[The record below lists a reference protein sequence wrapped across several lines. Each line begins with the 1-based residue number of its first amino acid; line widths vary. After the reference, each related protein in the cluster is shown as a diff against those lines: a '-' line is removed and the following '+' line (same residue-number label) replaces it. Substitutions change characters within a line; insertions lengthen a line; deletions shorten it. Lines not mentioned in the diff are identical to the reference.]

1 MKLSIVIPCYNEK
14 NTISEILTRVLS
26 VKIDPWQKE
35 IIVVD
40 DGSTDGTKEILKSFE
55 NKIKV
60 IYLDKNS
67 GKGTAVMR
75 GLEYAEGDYIII
87 QDADLEYDPAEM
99 VTFLKSV
106 GTEKNKVIY
115 GSRNLHH
122 EKRKGFLVQRLGV
135 WIITFLTNKLYG
147 LDLTDVWTCYKMFPN
162 NAKIH
167 FVKGGFEAEL
177 LFTVALARNG
187 YKISEVAISHSPRDK
202 EHGKKIRYRDGFK
215 AIQLILGD
223 RLANLTSPEIRLVRD
238 RTGILCC
245 PFCHSVFDQTKDGL
259 TCVTHGLF
267 EIDASLRP
275 LLIEKG
281 VFEKNENQH
290 GSGINWLKSFFKQFP
305 KIYYSIWH
313 VFCPVMMLVNG
324 PRMVLEYIRRDG
336 LVADIG
342 SGPERLGQEFINVDV
357 FPFPEVD
364 VVADATHLPFKNNSL
379 DGAVSES
386 LFEHVPDATLVA
398 REMVRVVKPGGYI
411 YVSAPFIHPYH
422 ASPDD
427 FNRWTISG
435 LKHMFPDLEI
445 IKAGVRSG
453 PWSALLMFV
462 AYWLGVILSF
472 GCRNVAPFLAH
483 MFMLIFGPFKYF
495 DYFFMKI
502 PGSEAVATHLFIL
515 GKKK

>member
-1 MKLSIVIPCYNEK
+1 MKLSVVIPCYNERD
-14 NTISEILTRVLS
+14 TIRELISRVLS
-26 VKIDPWQKE
+26 VSIKPWEKE
-35 IIVVD
+35 IIIVD
-40 DGSTDGTKEILKSFE
+40 DASTDGTREILAE
-55 NKIKV
+55 YEDRVKV
-60 IYLDKNS
+60 IYQETNG
-67 GKGTAVMR
+67 GKGTAVAK
-75 GLEYAEGDYIII
+75 GLEYAKGNYIII
-87 QDADLEYDPAEM
+87 QDADLEYNPKEIPE
-99 VTFLKSV
+99 FLKAV
-106 GTEKNKVIY
+106 GFGNKAVIY

-122 EKRKGFLVQRLGV
+122 EKRRGFIFQRMGV
-135 WIITFLTNKLYG
+135 WFITILTNKLYG
-147 LDLTDVWTCYKMFPN
+147 LKLTDVWTCYKLFPN
-162 NAKIH
+162 SAKFH
-167 FVKGGFEAEL
+167 FVKGGFESEL

-202 EHGKKIRYRDGFK
+202 QHGKKIRYRDGFK

-223 RLANLTSPEIRLVRD
+223 RLANLTTPEIRLVRD
-238 RTGILCC
+238 RTDILCC
-245 PFCHSVFDQTKDGL
+245 PFCHNEFTQSRAGL
-259 TCVTHGLF
+259 SCVDHGLF
-267 EIDASLRP
+267 DIDESLRP

-281 VFEKNENQH
+281 VYKKNENQH

-324 PRMVLEYIRRDG
+324 PRMVLGYVKKDG
-336 LVADIG
+336 LIADIG
-342 SGPERLGQEFINVDV
+342 SGPEKLGREFINVDV

-364 VVADATHLPFKNNSL
+364 VVADATHLPFKSNSL

-398 REMVRVVKPGGYI
+398 KEMLRVVKPGGYI

-435 LKHMFPDLEI
+435 LRHMFPDLEI
-445 IKAGVRSG
+445 INAGVRSG
-453 PWSALLMFV
+453 PWSALLMFM

-472 GCRNVAPFLAH
+472 GCRSVAPFLAH
-483 MFMLIFGPFKYF
+483 MFMIIFGPLKYL

-502 PGSEAVATHLFIL
+502 PGSEVVATHLYIL

>member
-1 MKLSIVIPCYNEK
+1 MKLSVVIPCYNEK
-14 NTISEILTRVLS
+14 NTIREIISRVLS
-26 VKIDPWQKE
+26 VNIKPWEKE
-35 IIVVD
+35 TIIVD
-40 DGSTDGTKEILKSFE
+40 DASTDGTKDILVE
-55 NKIKV
+55 YEDRVKV
-60 IYLDKNS
+60 VYQEKNG
-67 GKGTAVMR
+67 GKGTAVAK
-75 GLEYAEGDYIII
+75 GLEYASGDYVII
-87 QDADLEYDPAEM
+87 QDADLEYNPNEIPD
-99 VTFLKSV
+99 FLKAI
-106 GTEKNKVIY
+106 GRDDKAVIY

-122 EKRKGFLVQRLGV
+122 EKRKGFVFQRVGV
-135 WIITFLTNKLYG
+135 WFITMLTNKLYG
-147 LDLTDVWTCYKMFPN
+147 LKLTDVWTCYKMFPIS
-162 NAKIH
+162 AKSY

-177 LFTVALARNG
+177 LFTTALARND

-202 EHGKKIRYRDGFK
+202 EHGKKIRYRDGFR

-223 RLANLTSPEIRLVRD
+223 RLANLTTPEIRLVRD
-238 RTGILCC
+238 RTNILCC
-245 PFCHSVFDQTKDGL
+245 PFCHNGFDQSKNGL
-259 TCVTHGLF
+259 LCVTHGLF
-267 EIDASLRP
+267 EIDESLRP

-281 VFEKNENQH
+281 VFEKNEDQH

-324 PRMVLEYIRRDG
+324 PRMVLEYIKRDG

-342 SGPERLGQEFINVDV
+342 SGPERLGKEFINVDV

-364 VVADATHLPFKNNSL
+364 VVADATRLPFKNNSL

-386 LFEHVPDATLVA
+386 LFEHVPDASLVA

-453 PWSALLMFV
+453 PWSALLMFM

-472 GCRNVAPFLAH
+472 GCRSVAPFLAH
-483 MFMLIFGPFKYF
+483 MFMLIFGPFKYL